1 MTKQQSKH
9 RVKAHSNEEIESI
22 ESFARRALA
31 CPGWEWMPGML
42 ALSTKRAIWIR
53 VVDPPTEK
61 LDDCFPDLSDPAT
74 IGCLLTLVR
83 EAWNDPTLGLFAARG
98 GRSER
103 PARVWAFG
111 GRRPR
116 RRGWDKS
123 IASAFFGSEMGAL
136 VSALEAAP

>member
-1 MTKQQSKH
+1 MTKQQSK
-9 RVKAHSNEEIESI
+9 RRAKAHSIEEMEHI

-31 CPGWEWMPGML
+31 CTGWEWMPGML
-42 ALSTKRAIWIR
+42 ALSNERAIWIR
-53 VVDPPTEK
+53 VVDPPMEK

-74 IGCLLTLVR
+74 LGCLLTLVR

-98 GRSER
+98 GRSGR

-111 GRRPR
+111 GSRPR

-123 IASAFFGSEMGAL
+123 IASAFFGSEIDAL